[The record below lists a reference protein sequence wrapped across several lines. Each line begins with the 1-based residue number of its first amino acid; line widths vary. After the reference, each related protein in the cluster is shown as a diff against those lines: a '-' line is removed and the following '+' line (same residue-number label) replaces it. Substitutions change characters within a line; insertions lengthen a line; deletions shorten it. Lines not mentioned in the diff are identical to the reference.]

1 MPMTPGSKMSSIGQG
16 AVPRPLYSQVRDL
29 MIDRIEAATWPVG
42 AALPNEFQ
50 LSSEFGVSV
59 GTIRKAVEGLEEAGI
74 LIRKQGR
81 GTFVAG
87 SPGSLRHA
95 RLYPFR
101 LADGA
106 LWSPIFDDASLTR
119 RKATRDDHRIAGP
132 IHQDLVVFERVGRH
146 DGLIVLDET
155 VVVPARFVPDFGTV
169 TATTVEMRHR
179 QSDAGFDIAKVVDVL
194 TAIGPQEERRP
205 ALATAG
211 AILRIDRRLLDGGD
225 RTLEW
230 GTCWVDTTKLRYVGT
245 R

>member
-1 MPMTPGSKMSSIGQG
+1 MLLKPSSKSMLNGQG
-16 AVPRPLYSQVRDL
+16 AIPRPLYSQVRDL
-29 MIDRIEAATWPVG
+29 MIARIETADWPIG
-42 AALPNEFQ
+42 TALPNEFQ
-50 LSSEFGVSV
+50 LSSEFSVSV

-87 SPGSLRHA
+87 SPASLQHA

-101 LADGA
+101 LADGS
-106 LWSPIFDDASLTR
+106 LWSPIFDDARITR
-119 RKATRDDHRIAGP
+119 RAATRDDLRIAGP
-132 IHQDLVVFERVGRH
+132 AQQDVVVFERSGRH
-146 DGLIVLDET
+146 DGSIVIDEI
-155 VVVPARFVPDFGTV
+155 VIAPARFFPDLGTV

-194 TAIGPQEERRP
+194 TAIGPEEARRP
-205 ALATAG
+205 VWGAAG

-225 RTLEW
+225 RALEW
-230 GTCWVDTTKLRYVGT
+230 GTCWVDTTRLRYVGT